1 MFPEPII
8 FITIFIV
15 SCTIFY
21 FSGGWIIGGVTKI
34 SYKLG
39 WREFILAFLVM
50 AFTASLPN
58 FFVGIT
64 SALKGV
70 PELSFGDVIGG
81 NLVALT
87 VAAPLALM
95 FSLKKEIIANS
106 RTVQWSLF
114 FTLGAAVLPSIL
126 ILNGTLTRLDGL
138 ILISFFIAYLFWLF
152 RKRERFMLDRKNLVE
167 EPVVED
173 CQIGRSDI
181 SKMVAGLFLIVVGAQ
196 GIVMSATYFAEGF
209 GLSLLL
215 IGVLIVGVGNAL
227 PQIYFASS
235 ASYKGDNWMLLGSVM
250 GSVVIPATLV
260 LGLVSLISPITVDNV
275 DVAMVGRIF
284 LVIAAL
290 VFFFSLKTS
299 QKLVIQEAFLLLGIY
314 VAFLG
319 YVFFIH

>member
-1 MFPEPII
+1 MIPESLI
-8 FITIFIV
+8 FITVFLA
-15 SCTIFY
+15 SCAIFY

-39 WREFILAFLVM
+39 WREFALAFLVM

-95 FSLKKEIIANS
+95 FSFKKEIIANS

-114 FTLGAAVLPSIL
+114 FTLGAAILPSIL
-126 ILNGTLTRLDGL
+126 VFNGMLTRFDGV

-152 RKRERFMLDRKNLVE
+152 RKRERFMLDRSQRPDPPEVDTRLSRMEIFKV
-167 EPVVED
+167 
-173 CQIGRSDI
+173 
-181 SKMVAGLFLIVVGAQ
+181 VAGIFLIVVAAQ

-227 PQIYFASS
+227 PQIYFAST
-235 ASYKGDNWMLLGSVM
+235 ASYNGDNWMLLGSVM

-260 LGLVSLISPITVDNV
+260 LGMASLIHPISVDDV

-299 QKLVIQEAFLLLGIY
+299 QKLVIQEAFLLLAIY
-314 VAFLG
+314 AAFLG